1 MAVSR
6 LVIARGWIDLLE
18 VQKVS
23 KLQGTIK
30 VAGDKS
36 ISHRAIMLSSIS
48 QGVSTIKGFLQGD
61 DCNNTIACFRRLGVE
76 IENKN
81 DEIIVHGRGLHG
93 LQKSDRTLDVG
104 NSGTTIRLICGIL
117 AGQKFTTEITGDGS
131 IRKRPM
137 DRIIIPL
144 REMGAKIEGK
154 NGTTLAPLKIEPS
167 DLNGI
172 DYSLPVPSAQVK
184 SAILL
189 GGLYAIGNTIVR
201 ESIPSRNHTELM
213 LQSFGAN
220 LSDKQGQITLA
231 PSQLEAQDILVPGDI
246 SSAAFLMAAAAG
258 IPGSHLIIRQ
268 VGLNPTRTGI
278 IDVLRAM
285 GGKIEMDNI
294 INSGGE
300 IIGDII
306 VEGKQLHGTNIGGDI
321 IPRLIDEIPVLAVL
335 AGVAEGTTRI
345 TGAQELK
352 VKESNRITSMVTEL
366 NKIGISATE
375 LPDGMEIEGPNVI
388 IGGEVESYGD
398 HRIAMAMAI
407 AGLFSEEP
415 IRIRESECIAISFP
429 DFMETLSSV
438 AK

>member
-1 MAVSR
+1 
-6 LVIARGWIDLLE
+6 
-18 VQKVS
+18 
-23 KLQGTIK
+23 
-30 VAGDKS
+30 
-36 ISHRAIMLSSIS
+36 
-48 QGVSTIKGFLQGD
+48 
-61 DCNNTIACFRRLGVE
+61 
-76 IENKN
+76 
-81 DEIIVHGRGLHG
+81 LHG

-285 GGKIEMDNI
+285 AEKLKWI
-294 INSGGE
+294 IS
-300 IIGDII
+300 
-306 VEGKQLHGTNIGGDI
+306 
-321 IPRLIDEIPVLAVL
+321 
-335 AGVAEGTTRI
+335 
-345 TGAQELK
+345 
-352 VKESNRITSMVTEL
+352 
-366 NKIGISATE
+366 
-375 LPDGMEIEGPNVI
+375 
-388 IGGEVESYGD
+388 
-398 HRIAMAMAI
+398 
-407 AGLFSEEP
+407 
-415 IRIRESECIAISFP
+415 
-429 DFMETLSSV
+429 
-438 AK
+438 